1 MDTAQAFRSSVR
13 VSLLAAAA
21 LLAVAGSAQAAAGD
35 IVLRARVL
43 QLDPANESYGPSTGV
58 SLAND
63 VVSVS
68 SRTIWEI
75 DASYFLTPNIALE
88 IIATTPPKHTVY
100 LAGTRIGTLRHLPP
114 TLTAQY
120 HIAPTNPSVRPY
132 IGFGVNF
139 THLSSVK
146 LDAGPVLG
154 GSIPLEAD
162 TDSWGTAFQLGAD
175 FPINEQLSINVDF
188 KKIDISTKVSVK
200 ANGTYLGTVKVNPVL
215 FGVGVGYKF

>member
-13 VSLLAAAA
+13 VSVLAAAA

-43 QLDPANESYGPSTGV
+43 QLDPANESYGPS
-58 SLAND
+58 LADN

-75 DASYFLTPNIALE
+75 DASYFLTPNVALE

-100 LAGTRIGTLRHLPP
+100 LGGTRIGTLRHLPP

-120 HIAPTNPSVRPY
+120 HIAPTNPTVRPY

-154 GSIPLEAD
+154 GSVPLKAD
-162 TDSWGTAFQLGAD
+162 TDSWGTAIQLGAD

-200 ANGTYLGTVKVNPVL
+200 ADGTYLGTVKVNPVL
-215 FGVGVGYKF
+215 FGIGLGYKF